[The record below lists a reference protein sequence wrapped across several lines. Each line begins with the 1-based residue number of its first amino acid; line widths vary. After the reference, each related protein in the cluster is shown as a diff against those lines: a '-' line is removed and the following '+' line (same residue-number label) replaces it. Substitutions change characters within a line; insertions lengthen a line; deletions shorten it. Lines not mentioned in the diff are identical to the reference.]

1 MKKFLLIAMSSF
13 LVLTSQK
20 VFAESSIEKTINQ
33 IDVKQLNSDEKFK
46 LEPYKDKLILVD
58 FWATW
63 CGPCRE
69 SLPHLNELQNDFP
82 KQLKV
87 IAISKEDKNTV
98 SNYLKDKN
106 YKFSVVLDNNQ
117 ITNNNFPHQ
126 YIPYSMLILPNGE
139 VMKGVEQSQLTKK
152 FISEL
157 IAKYNIKIS
166 NNKNTENTVLVT
178 SKKIPSTSKVQTSTV
193 NVLKRDNKIKLS
205 QSESDYSQADIDIS
219 NGTFIGKAI
228 TNENILRLCEEI
240 LNISI
245 LDETNLND
253 YVFDLDIKWE
263 KGNTNSFKKALK
275 NAGFNLITEKR
286 KIEVITIQM
295 KK

>member
-1 MKKFLLIAMSSF
+1 MKKFLLMVMSSF
-13 LVLTSQK
+13 LVLSSQQ
-20 VFAESSIEKTINQ
+20 VFAESNIEKTINQ

-63 CGPCRE
+63 CNPCRE
-69 SLPHLNELQNDFP
+69 SLPHLNELQNAFP
-82 KQLKV
+82 KHLKV
-87 IAISKEDKNTV
+87 IAISDEDKNTV
-98 SNYLKDKN
+98 NNYLKDKN
-106 YKFSVVLDNNQ
+106 YKFSTVLDNND

-139 VMKGVEQSQLTKK
+139 VMKGIEQSQLTKK

-178 SKKIPSTSKVQTSTV
+178 SKKMPSTSKVQTSTV

-205 QSESDYSQADIDIS
+205 QSESDYSQSDIDVS

-240 LNISI
+240 LNVSI

-253 YVFDLDIKWE
+253 YVFDLDLKWE
-263 KGNTNSFKKALK
+263 KGNIKSFKNALK
-275 NAGFNLITEKR
+275 NAGFNLIAENR